1 MTQFVNVID
10 LVYPVGSLYM
20 SIASPNPASFFA
32 GQWSQIKDALIAA
45 AGFGGNTSGS
55 YNGNNTM
62 TINQMPSH
70 EHKVARWNAENSSY
84 ENLDFQMSNVDSGY
98 GWLLLSGADGTSKT
112 AWATKVGGGKPFY
125 PYNYCANVWLRNS

>member
-1 MTQFVNVID
+1 
-10 LVYPVGSLYM
+10 M

-84 ENLDFQMSNVDSGY
+84 ENLDFQSSNVDSGY
-98 GWLLLSGADGTSKT
+98 GWLLLSGAGGTSRT
-112 AWATKVGGGKPFY
+112 AWATKAGGATLLPLQL
-125 PYNYCANVWLRNS
+125 LRKRLASQLLNFMNEVL

>member
-1 MTQFVNVID
+1 
-10 LVYPVGSLYM
+10 M

-32 GQWSQIKDALIAA
+32 GQWSQIKNALIAA

-70 EHKVARWNAENSSY
+70 EHKVARWNAETHAY
-84 ENLDFQMSNVDSGY
+84 EDLDFQFTNASGGN
-98 GWLLLSGADGTSKT
+98 GWLSLAGAEGTPRT
-112 AWATKVGGGKPFY
+112 AWATKVGGGQPFY
-125 PYNYCANVWLRNS
+125 PYNYCTNVWLRNS

>member
-1 MTQFVNVID
+1 
-10 LVYPVGSLYM
+10 M

-45 AGFGGNTSGS
+45 NGFGGNIPGS
-55 YNGNNTM
+55 YNGNNIM

-70 EHKVARWNAENSSY
+70 EHKVARWNAETHTY
-84 ENLDFQMSNVDSGY
+84 EDLDFQFTNASGGN
-98 GWLLLSGADGTSKT
+98 GWLSLAGAEGTSRT

-125 PYNYCANVWLRNS
+125 PYNYSTNVWLRNS

>member
-1 MTQFVNVID
+1 
-10 LVYPVGSLYM
+10 M

-32 GQWSQIKDALIAA
+32 GQWSQIKNALIAA

-70 EHKVARWNAENSSY
+70 EHKVARWNAETNSY
-84 ENLDFQMSNVDSGY
+84 ENLDFQASNVDSGH
-98 GWLLLSGADGTSKT
+98 GWLLLSGAGGTPKT
-112 AWATKVGGGKPFY
+112 AWATKAGGGEPFY